1 MVFYE
6 HFKTKMIKLW
16 LLVLTESV
24 YSVYVYLVNYFTFL
38 GFLNLSKEIGKA
50 GSWISLPE
58 VLILWVLGENWESSL
73 LLMLQRMMG
82 VEGIQ

>member
-6 HFKTKMIKLW
+6 NFKTKMIKLC
-16 LLVLTESV
+16 LLVLTESI
-24 YSVYVYLVNYFTFL
+24 YVYLVSYFTFL

-58 VLILWVLGENWESSL
+58 VLILWVLGED
-73 LLMLQRMMG
+73 
-82 VEGIQ
+82 